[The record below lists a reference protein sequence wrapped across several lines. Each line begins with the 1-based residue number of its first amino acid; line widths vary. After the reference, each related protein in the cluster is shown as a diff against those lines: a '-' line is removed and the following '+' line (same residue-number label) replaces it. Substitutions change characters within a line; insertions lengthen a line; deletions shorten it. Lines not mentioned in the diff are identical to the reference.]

1 MRKQFLEVGQVV
13 ATHGVVGEVR
23 VKPLCDS
30 ADMLTEFDE
39 LFLDQNGKHAICVLN
54 ARVHKNI
61 VIMKLEGINDM
72 NAAQAMRN
80 KMLFADRNAF
90 ELGENT
96 YFIQD
101 LIGLEVINADN
112 PSVKYGVLSDVSQT
126 GANDVYHIKDESG
139 KEVLVPAIADVV
151 IRTDID
157 AGVME
162 IRPLKGLF
170 DDED

>member
-1 MRKQFLEVGQVV
+1 
-13 ATHGVVGEVR
+13 
-23 VKPLCDS
+23 
-30 ADMLTEFDE
+30 
-39 LFLDQNGKHAICVLN
+39 
-54 ARVHKNI
+54 
-61 VIMKLEGINDM
+61 
-72 NAAQAMRN
+72 
-80 KMLFADRNAF
+80 MLFADRNAF